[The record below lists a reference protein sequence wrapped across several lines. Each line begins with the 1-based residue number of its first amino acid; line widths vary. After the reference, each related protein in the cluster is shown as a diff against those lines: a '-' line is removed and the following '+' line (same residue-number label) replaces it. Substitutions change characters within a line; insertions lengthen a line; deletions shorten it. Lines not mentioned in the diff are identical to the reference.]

1 MRYKRRY
8 NQRRKQRRNRRYNR
22 QSNNYNFSEP
32 RDASWFDMP
41 YNPQEFSSQEEAY
54 DATIGAMLRHPPD
67 YLQADAVVEV
77 PTIIGAVLSPL
88 PPSSVTIL
96 TDDASYEQHFRGGSS
111 NVINHQMVLRDWNG
125 FNRLTVVGTWAS
137 HGGGYGVN
145 YFACAI
151 GILLEHQITL
161 RLSNISRQLYDR
173 IENREITHSQL
184 ESLLD
189 DDRSVRTIWESG
201 NGLEEDTLKI
211 RSSDVYEWVA
221 GRQSDILELARLG
234 KLTELLH
241 GRAVVQWGTLDPEL
255 AQLKSYVKGSSPEDD
270 GTVIA
275 KFSEGDIDVVI
286 NKATRIFEDR
296 VRTHLNLSETDTN
309 MTRITQRHYRKEVH
323 DLFEG
328 FRRLI
333 RNPGAHSVQRS
344 SYSHMR
350 RVLQMTDFLLE
361 LVDDPSSKKG

>member
-1 MRYKRRY
+1 MSYDWTA
-8 NQRRKQRRNRRYNR
+8 QPG
-22 QSNNYNFSEP
+22 SFSHLGAE
-32 RDASWFDMP
+32 SWYEESVDSRGF
-41 YNPQEFSSQEEAY
+41 FSPEKAY

-67 YLQADAVVEV
+67 YIGADAVAEV

-88 PPSSVTIL
+88 PPSSVTML
-96 TDDASYEQHFRGGSS
+96 TDDASYEQHFRRGSS

-125 FNRLTVVGTWAS
+125 NNRLTVVGPWAS
-137 HGGGYGVN
+137 HGGGSGVN

-151 GILLEHQITL
+151 GILLEHQITI
-161 RLSNISRQLYDR
+161 RLANIPKQLYNR
-173 IENREITHSQL
+173 IKNRDITYREL

-189 DDRSVRTIWESG
+189 DDRCVRTIWESG

-234 KLTELLH
+234 KLTDALH
-241 GRAVVQWGTLDPEL
+241 NRAVIHWGTLDPEL
-255 AQLKSYVKGSSPEDD
+255 AQLKSYVKRSSPEDD
-270 GTVIA
+270 GTPIA
-275 KFSEGDIDVVI
+275 NFSDGDIDVVI
-286 NKATRIFEDR
+286 NKAPRILEDR
-296 VRTHLNLSETDTN
+296 IRTHLNLSETDTK
-309 MTRITQRHYRKEVH
+309 MTSITQRHYRKEVH

-361 LVDDPSSKKG
+361 LVDDPSSKKGQK